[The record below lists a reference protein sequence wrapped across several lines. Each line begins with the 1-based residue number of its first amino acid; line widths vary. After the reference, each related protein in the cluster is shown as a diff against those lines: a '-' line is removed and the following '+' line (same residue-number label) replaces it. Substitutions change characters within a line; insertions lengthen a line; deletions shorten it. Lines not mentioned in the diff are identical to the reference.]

1 MPCRDFNR
9 EFRRLNQRPNHNSPK
24 ERTMFS
30 IVVVVARPPPGIP
43 ERVCE
48 ANAVDSFTWTVPVG
62 KIEHSLLASF
72 KHTSVNLFYI

>member
-1 MPCRDFNR
+1 
-9 EFRRLNQRPNHNSPK
+9 
-24 ERTMFS
+24 MFS